1 MTDSKGTMRDV
12 AFAPH
17 YFGLKL
23 VRHLPFDLARPA

>member
-1 MTDSKGTMRDV
+1 MTESKGTMRDV

-23 VRHLPFDLARPA
+23 VRRLPFDLVRPA